1 MREKY
6 ILMLTIATFLVF
18 CIGGFFFLPELKAG
32 TRMAITNIRDIGP
45 DLTGIRPPIDH
56 HVSGD
61 SPDDP
66 VNSPERFVIPAP
78 DIVGHKPGKLS
89 DMRILAEKIRR
100 EMNHINMSQQ
110 HAVAPAPPALDLPR
124 VNVPAAAAAASSPDH
139 SSAGLPDGQDH
150 DPEARRR
157 RDVVKNM
164 MLHGWNNYVQY
175 AWGENELRPISRRGH
190 SPGIFGSTKLGA
202 SIIDAMDT
210 LWIMGLKDE
219 FTRAR
224 DWIESN
230 LSLDHVNADISVRGV
245 PFCLKNECD
254 LF

>member
-1 MREKY
+1 M
-6 ILMLTIATFLVF
+6 
-18 CIGGFFFLPELKAG
+18 
-32 TRMAITNIRDIGP
+32 
-45 DLTGIRPPIDH
+45 
-56 HVSGD
+56 
-61 SPDDP
+61 
-66 VNSPERFVIPAP
+66 IPAP
-78 DIVGHKPGKLS
+78 DMMAGHKPGKMS

-110 HAVAPAPPALDLPR
+110 QAVAPKPPELDQPH
-124 VNVPAAAAAASSPDH
+124 VQPAASSQDH
-139 SSAGLPDGQDH
+139 SVRSVILPSGQDP
-150 DPEARRR
+150 DPEASRR

-164 MLHGWNNYVQY
+164 MLHGWDNYVQY

-224 DWIESN
+224 DWIENN
-230 LSLDHVNADISVRGV
+230 LSIDNVNADISV
-245 PFCLKNECD
+245 CLCVEYHD
-254 LF
+254 